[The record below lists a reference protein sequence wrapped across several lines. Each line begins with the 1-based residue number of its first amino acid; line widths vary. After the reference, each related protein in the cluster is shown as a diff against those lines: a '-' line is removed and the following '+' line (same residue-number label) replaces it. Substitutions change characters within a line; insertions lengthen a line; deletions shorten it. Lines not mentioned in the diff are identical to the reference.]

1 MGRCARPQGFE
12 VVAVLGLRHTALEER
27 AALPMFETL
36 GKNFCCPFLK
46 KALSN

>member
-27 AALPMFETL
+27 AASPMFETL
-36 GKNFCCPFLK
+36 YAISK
-46 KALSN
+46 K